1 LSDREGIDRLFFE
14 LASESRIGILRQLQA
29 SDLRMQEI
37 ARRLELTDTEAC
49 RQLQRLSDAELV
61 EKQPNAT
68 YKLTPYAKLVLDT
81 STALDYIHKFKN
93 YFLEHD
99 VTSLPYEF
107 IERIGELST
116 GEFSED
122 TLSTLNRVRQMVYEA
137 EEYIWVIA
145 EQIDSSHIQVTN
157 EKISEGLKLRF
168 IMSRNFVQTT
178 KFTPEMLLC
187 PRCKKQIVLNEDEFK
202 KRGCG
207 FCERRQLERIGLSL
221 FMNEK
226 ESCVVLRRTGEAM
239 DYAAFFGT
247 DEKFLK
253 WTRDVFMYYWEKS
266 ERW

>member
-1 LSDREGIDRLFFE
+1 MGNGKGLDKLFFE
-14 LASESRIGILRQLQA
+14 LASESRLGILRQLKVN
-29 SDLRMQEI
+29 DLRMQEI
-37 ARRLELTDTEAC
+37 ARRLDLTDTEAC
-49 RQLQRLSDAELV
+49 RQLQRLSDTELI

-81 STALDYIHKFKN
+81 STALDYVYKFKE
-93 YFLEHD
+93 YFLQHD
-99 VTSLPYEF
+99 ATFLPYEF
-107 IERIGELST
+107 IARIGELYA
-116 GEFSED
+116 GEFSAD
-122 TLSTLNRVRQMVYEA
+122 TLLTLNRVRQMVYEA

-168 IMSRNFVQTT
+168 IMSRHFVQTT

-207 FCERRQLERIGLSL
+207 FCERRQLERICLSL
-221 FMNEK
+221 FVNEK
-226 ESCVVLRRTGEAM
+226 ESCVLLRRIGDVM

-253 WTRDVFMYYWEKS
+253 WARDVFIYYWEKA